1 MCVFVK
7 NGIVSS
13 FVFCACYDVKATN
26 DGDNPPVYFFEES
39 YDEVYTQ
46 GDFIKLS
53 DTFSEYLIKKYNGE
67 LLRY

>member
-1 MCVFVK
+1 MLWFLFLPTILLIRMEVCPIRGGGVHK
-7 NGIVSS
+7 G
-13 FVFCACYDVKATN
+13 
-26 DGDNPPVYFFEES
+26 FEES

-67 LLRY
+67 LPRN